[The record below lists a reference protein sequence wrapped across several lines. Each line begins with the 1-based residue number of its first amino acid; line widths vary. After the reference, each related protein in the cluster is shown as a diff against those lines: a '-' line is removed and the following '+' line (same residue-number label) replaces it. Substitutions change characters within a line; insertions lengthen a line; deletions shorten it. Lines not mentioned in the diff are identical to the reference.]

1 MAKAKATTKKVVKK
15 KSIKKEESKTV
26 TVILSDGKEIQL
38 VSK

>member
-1 MAKAKATTKKVVKK
+1 MPKAKEPVKKVTKKKP
-15 KSIKKEESKTV
+15 IKKEESKTV